1 MFSNLVFLLG
11 GTIALIGALIHFV
24 VAPASVSWYT
34 FFGALIEVIKLRQ
47 EHSLWAPVLS
57 IMIGLLML
65 VCALYSYSAA
75 GLFLRLPLAKE
86 AMVTISL
93 ACMARG
99 LFPLFDYIFLPDIF
113 SFSMFNLLSSLIWFV
128 AGVSFLLGVVTK
140 WSSL

>member
-65 VCALYSYSAA
+65 VCAL
-75 GLFLRLPLAKE
+75 
-86 AMVTISL
+86 
-93 ACMARG
+93 
-99 LFPLFDYIFLPDIF
+99 
-113 SFSMFNLLSSLIWFV
+113 
-128 AGVSFLLGVVTK
+128 FLLRSWIIFTTAFSERGHGYNISCMYGSWAV
-140 WSSL
+140 SAI